1 MPKKRKKIS
10 IPVSIFNRIEE
21 LADKA
26 KVDSAEE
33 YIVSILEEKIAE
45 NQGKNDE
52 FSKEDEEK
60 VKKKLKALGYMD

>member
-26 KVDSAEE
+26 KVGSAEE

-45 NQGKNDE
+45 NQGKSDK

-60 VKKKLKALGYMD
+60 VKEKLKALGYMD